1 MTKSP
6 RRTGPPPTRRSLLG
20 RALAEKAR
28 RRSAASDPFFPNPVD
43 DDEDIASAG
52 DGLAMVEEIDPYDVA
67 PEGRGDLRQESPAF
81 LAILGRVLTTLGER
95 VDTGSWLAPSAVT
108 VLSAP
113 PDLTGAVA
121 AALTRLAPEGLRPIG
136 AAFVLQL
143 ADGGSPRTA
152 RTRFAARIRRAL
164 GRRSPVLIVLSSLAE
179 LEPSL
184 RAVLPPALP
193 LAPLTAEILH
203 DLLGIVFP
211 GDSSAGDLPE
221 GEALARLGEDELLM
235 SLRAETAEAATAA
248 IAARVLR
255 CDTRAT
261 GPGLAAIEGY
271 GEAEA
276 MARRLVA
283 DLTRWQRGEIPW
295 REMTRS
301 VLFEGAPGTGK
312 TFLAR
317 AIGAAAGVP
326 FHAASLADW
335 QACGHLGEMLGAMQK
350 SFAAARATAPS
361 ILFVDEVDSVGSR
374 WSRDAHAE
382 NYRRQVINAV
392 LTEIDGTR
400 DLEGVL
406 LIGATNDAG
415 AIDPAVT
422 RPGRF
427 DAIVRVPNPGPAAI
441 RRILAHHLGEEIT
454 EEDRERLVPH
464 AAGLTAAGIDGAIRE
479 ARARA
484 REAGHTFGIADL
496 EAVLVQPFLVAQDL
510 LWRIAVHEAGH
521 LLVGLRLTRGVP
533 VRVSAAP
540 GAARVEWTW
549 PTPPLTRTE
558 IEAQL
563 ALMLAGRAAEEII
576 IGEAS
581 AGAGGGAESDLARA
595 TQLALQLELR
605 TGLGA
610 STLLWRQDPEAAL
623 NADPDLR
630 ARISAHLDA
639 GLARARKVL
648 RRELTPVIDFA
659 DVLLNLR
666 IVEGAELQAALRR
679 TGLVRPSSTGC
690 DAGPPG

>member
-6 RRTGPPPTRRSLLG
+6 RRNSTSTRRSLLG

-43 DDEDIASAG
+43 DEEDITSAG

-67 PEGRGDLRQESPAF
+67 PEGRGDLRRENPAF
-81 LAILGRVLTTLGER
+81 LAILGRVLVTLGER
-95 VDTGSWLAPSAVT
+95 VDTDSWLAPSAVT
-108 VLSAP
+108 VISAP

-121 AALTRLAPEGLRPIG
+121 AALTRLAPAGLRPVG
-136 AAFVLQL
+136 AAFVLQSN
-143 ADGGSPRTA
+143 DEGSPRTA
-152 RTRFAARIRRAL
+152 RARFAVRIRRAL
-164 GRRSPVLIVLSSLAE
+164 GRRSPVVIVLSGLGE

-193 LAPLTAEILH
+193 LAPLTAEILG
-203 DLLGIVFP
+203 DLLGILFP
-211 GDSSAGDLPE
+211 EDPPAGDFPDE
-221 GEALARLGEDELLM
+221 PALGRLGEDALLM
-235 SLRAETAEAATAA
+235 CLRTESAEAASAA
-248 IAARVLR
+248 ITARVLH
-255 CDTRAT
+255 CDTHAP
-261 GPGLAAIEGY
+261 GPGLEAIEGY

-283 DLTRWQRGEIPW
+283 DLTRWQQGEIAW
-295 REMTRS
+295 SEMTRS

-317 AIGAAAGVP
+317 AIGASAGVP
-326 FHAASLADW
+326 FHAASFADW
-335 QACGHLGEMLGAMQK
+335 QACGHLGEMLGAMQR
-350 SFAAARATAPS
+350 SFAAARAEVPS
-361 ILFVDEVDSVGSR
+361 ILFIDEIDSVGSR

-382 NYRRQVINAV
+382 NYRRQVINAF
-392 LTEIDGTR
+392 LAEIDGTR

-427 DAIVRVPNPGPAAI
+427 DAIVRVPPPGPAAI
-441 RRILAHHLGEEIT
+441 RRILAHHLGDAIT
-454 EEDRERLVPH
+454 EEDMERLVPH

-484 REAGHTFGIADL
+484 REAGHAFGIADL

-521 LLVGLRLTRGVP
+521 VLVGLRLTRGMP

-549 PTPPLTRTE
+549 PTPPLTLSE

-581 AGAGGGAESDLARA
+581 AGAGGGAESDLAQA

-623 NADPDLR
+623 ATDPELR
-630 ARISAHLDA
+630 ARVSAHLDA
-639 GLARARKVL
+639 GLDRARKVL

-659 DVLLNLR
+659 DALLNLR
-666 IVEGAELQAALRR
+666 IVEGAELEAAMRR
-679 TGLVRPSSTGC
+679 TGLVRPSSTDC
-690 DAGPPG
+690 DAGSPG